1 MNKVK
6 PISPDELVKKK
17 KEEFPNIVIAV
28 VNELIAEKWDG
39 HEAKIYQ
46 DTIVDKIIGNSTYTR
61 KEIFNLHLLDFEDL
75 YRERGWDVIYDKPG
89 YCESYEPYFV
99 FKKVIKKDR

>member
-6 PISPDELVKKK
+6 PISLDELVRKT
-17 KEEFPNIVIAV
+17 KEEFPSVVIEV

-46 DTIVDKIIGNSTYTR
+46 DTIVFKILGRTSYS
-61 KEIFNLHLLDFEDL
+61 KSEIFDKHLLDFEDI
-75 YRERGWDVIYDKPG
+75 YRDEGWDVYYDKPA
-89 YCESYEPYFV
+89 YCESYKAYFV
-99 FKKVIKKDR
+99 FKKASKKR